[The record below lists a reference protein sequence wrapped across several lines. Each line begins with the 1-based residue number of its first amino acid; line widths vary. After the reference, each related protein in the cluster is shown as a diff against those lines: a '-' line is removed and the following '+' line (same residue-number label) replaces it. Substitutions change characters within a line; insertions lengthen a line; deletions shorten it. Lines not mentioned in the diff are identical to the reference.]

1 MSNTTRNGQ
10 VVDLDTSA
18 TRPPRMAPP
27 KLRRRPIHVVLALIG
42 VCVGAIG
49 AVWAWSAT
57 TNTEEI
63 LVARTTIERWST
75 IEASDLERVRIS
87 SDAALT
93 PVPASAFN
101 RIVGTRAAVDIA
113 AGGLI
118 TPESTTADGFP
129 PTGKSIVGVSLTAA
143 QAPATTLRSGDPVR
157 VIATPAEGTE
167 APSGTPQFTEA
178 EVVATSVDEASGQL
192 VVNVLVPYADAPA
205 LAARAA
211 TGNVAL
217 VLDSVDP

>member
-1 MSNTTRNGQ
+1 MSNPTRNGQ
-10 VVDLDTSA
+10 VVDLD
-18 TRPPRMAPP
+18 RPTNSPHRIAPP

-42 VCVGAIG
+42 ICLGAIG
-49 AVWAWSAT
+49 AAWAWSAT
-57 TNTEEI
+57 TNTEEV

-75 IEASDLERVRIS
+75 IEASDIERVRIS

-93 PVPASAFN
+93 PVPASDYN
-101 RIVGTRAAVDIA
+101 KIVGTRAAVDIA
-113 AGGLI
+113 AGGLL
-118 TPESTTADGFP
+118 TPESTTSDGFP

-143 QAPATTLRSGDPVR
+143 QAPATALRGGDPVR
-157 VIATPAEGTE
+157 VIVTPTEGSE
-167 APSGTPQFTEA
+167 APAGAPQFTEA
-178 EVVATSVDEASGQL
+178 EVVSSHVDEASGQL

-217 VLDSVDP
+217 VLDSAAQ

>member
-1 MSNTTRNGQ
+1 MSNSTRNGQ
-10 VVDLDTSA
+10 VVDLDAHA

-42 VCVGAIG
+42 VCLGAIG

-57 TNTEEI
+57 THTTEV

-75 IEASDLERVRIS
+75 IKASDLERVRIS
-87 SDAALT
+87 GDASLAT
-93 PVPASAFN
+93 VPASAYK
-101 RIVGTRAAVDIA
+101 RIIGTRADMDIA
-113 AGGLI
+113 AGSLL
-118 TPESTTADGFP
+118 TPESTTTDGFP

-143 QAPATTLRSGDPVR
+143 QAPATTLRNGDPVR
-157 VIATPAEGTE
+157 VIVTPAEGSE
-167 APSGTPQFTEA
+167 APAGAPQFTEA
-178 EVVATSVDEASGQL
+178 QVVGSRVDEASGQL

-217 VLDSVDP
+217 VLDSAAE